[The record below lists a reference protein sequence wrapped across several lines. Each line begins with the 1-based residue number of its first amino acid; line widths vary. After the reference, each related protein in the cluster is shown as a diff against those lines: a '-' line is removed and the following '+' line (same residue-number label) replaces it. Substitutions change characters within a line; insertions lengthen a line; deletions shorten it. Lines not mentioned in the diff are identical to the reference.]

1 MAFTLIL
8 IPLLALNGCGGSGG
22 DHDDDDDDG
31 SSSSNIAPAVP
42 GCDGE
47 IFIEASVEASGT
59 NTQSLTLLGLTVR
72 IDDRTR
78 FNNVH
83 LADLAVGD
91 FVDMRGFVAADGDVV
106 ATCLEREASRDE
118 VELWGP
124 VDADGIAE
132 PRLFI
137 LDVEIQTGLHTV
149 FEDGRL
155 TQAAFFAQVQPDD
168 LVEVEGQLQAS
179 MAACALRKL
188 NLKIA
193 VVFLAVTTM
202 TTVLLTMM
210 TTMAPSAV
218 MTMMTTGT
226 MMTTTDNLIWPTEH
240 QIEDAI
246 EMKGT

>member
-1 MAFTLIL
+1 MNRHRAPLLSGRSRFSWYRFAMGFTLIL
-8 IPLLALNGCGGSGG
+8 IALPALSGCGGSGG
-22 DHDDDDDDG
+22 DHDDDDDG
-31 SSSSNIAPAVP
+31 SSSSSSSSSSTAPAVP
-42 GCDGE
+42 GCDGD
-47 IFIEASVEASGT
+47 IFIEAPVEASDT

-83 LADLAVGD
+83 PADLAVGD

-124 VDADGIAE
+124 VDADGIVE

-168 LVEVEGQLQAS
+168 LVEVEGQLQADGS
-179 MAACALRKL
+179 IRAAEVEFEDSRG
-188 NLKIA
+188 
-193 VVFLAVTTM
+193 VFGSDDDDDGAFDDDDD
-202 TTVLLTMM
+202 
-210 TTMAPSAV
+210 
-218 MTMMTTGT
+218 G
-226 MMTTTDNLIWPTEH
+226 D
-240 QIEDAI
+240 DDDD
-246 EMKGT
+246 

>member
-1 MAFTLIL
+1 MNRHRVPLLSGRSRFSWYRFAMAFTLIL
-8 IPLLALNGCGGSGG
+8 IALLALSGCGGSGG
-22 DHDDDDDDG
+22 DHDDDDDG
-31 SSSSNIAPAVP
+31 SSSSTAPAVP
-42 GCDGE
+42 GCDGDT
-47 IFIEASVEASGT
+47 FIEAPVEASDT

-83 LADLAVGD
+83 PADLAVGD

-124 VDADGIAE
+124 VDADGIVE

-155 TQAAFFAQVQPDD
+155 TQTVFFAQVQPDA
-168 LVEVEGQLQAS
+168 LVEVEGQLQADGS
-179 MAACALRKL
+179 IRAAEVESEVLQSGLTIVEYASRSSYLPRLPQEALLCRRL
-188 NLKIA
+188 W
-193 VVFLAVTTM
+193 TSQ
-202 TTVLLTMM
+202 
-210 TTMAPSAV
+210 PS
-218 MTMMTTGT
+218 
-226 MMTTTDNLIWPTEH
+226 
-240 QIEDAI
+240 
-246 EMKGT
+246 

>member
-1 MAFTLIL
+1 MNRHRTPLLSRRSRFSWYRLAMAFTLIL

-31 SSSSNIAPAVP
+31 SSRNIAPAVP

-124 VDADGIAE
+124 VDANGIVE

-168 LVEVEGQLQAS
+168 LVEVEGQLQADGS
-179 MAACALRKL
+179 IRAAEVEFEDSRG
-188 NLKIA
+188 
-193 VVFLAVTTM
+193 VFGSDDDDDDGAFG
-202 TTVLLTMM
+202 
-210 TTMAPSAV
+210 SDDDDDD
-218 MTMMTTGT
+218 G
-226 MMTTTDNLIWPTEH
+226 D
-240 QIEDAI
+240 DDDD
-246 EMKGT
+246 